1 MNSSL
6 NLALRQTA
14 RKFSLDYRTV
24 ENVYRSYWKF
34 IRNTIADITFPAMSE
49 DEFDRTNTNF
59 NIPYIGKLYTDYDK
73 IKKYNNQLNYYRNV
87 KAKKN
92 QANRQSSTSE

>member
-1 MNSSL
+1 
-6 NLALRQTA
+6 
-14 RKFSLDYRTV
+14 
-24 ENVYRSYWKF
+24 
-34 IRNTIADITFPAMSE
+34 MSE
-49 DEFDRTNTNF
+49 DEFDHTNTNF